1 MSEYQYYEW
10 QVLERPL
17 TAAEQAA
24 VNSLSSHI
32 DVTSS
37 QAIVTYEWG
46 DFKHDPIQVL
56 AKYFDAHLYVANW
69 GTRRLAFRFPKGLVD
84 VNAIEHYCDE
94 YHAHIQTIGDVQVLE
109 FELNEEEGF
118 DEWIEER
125 GLLSKLAR
133 LRDDILQG
141 DYRVLYLA
149 WLKAMSLESDDYD
162 ENEDDP
168 GSFFNDAEPPLPA
181 GLKQVT
187 PQLKAFADFFGVD
200 PFLISAASE
209 RSPNLTPLQGVD
221 FAPLISR
228 LTRQECDEFLLKI
241 VNAEP
246 GAVTVLRKKL
256 LLLEKPAPSV
266 ESNPCTFDELLNTA
280 EKMRQAESRR
290 QAEEKRKKHIAE
302 MQELAKREAQTWQEI
317 ENLVQTGYTSRNYD
331 DATALLSK
339 LQQLS
344 EFQGTQVNFKIRVR
358 DLSERYK
365 KRTALIERWKKKG
378 WI

>member
-1 MSEYQYYEW
+1 
-10 QVLERPL
+10 
-17 TAAEQAA
+17 
-24 VNSLSSHI
+24 
-32 DVTSS
+32 
-37 QAIVTYEWG
+37 
-46 DFKHDPIQVL
+46 
-56 AKYFDAHLYVANW
+56 
-69 GTRRLAFRFPKGLVD
+69 
-84 VNAIEHYCDE
+84 
-94 YHAHIQTIGDVQVLE
+94 
-109 FELNEEEGF
+109 
-118 DEWIEER
+118 
-125 GLLSKLAR
+125 
-133 LRDDILQG
+133 
-141 DYRVLYLA
+141 
-149 WLKAMSLESDDYD
+149 MSLESDDYD